1 MKKILV
7 IFSLLVFV
15 GVYTV
20 PAITMPKD
28 VAAKIVAVD
37 KDKKVKA
44 SKADVKN
51 LNGQSCCAGTKAG
64 CCDPAKAD
72 CCKNAKVGCCDPTK
86 ADCCKDGKAGCCE
99 GAKGSC
105 CGVAAASC
113 CGVSTTSCCTG
124 TEGFTAACA
133 TACKGAASIKGTTTK
148 AEEKK

>member
-15 GVYTV
+15 GVYAA
-20 PAITMPKD
+20 PALTMPKD

-44 SKADVKN
+44 KTTAKKDCGENCKGVCTEACKATCK
-51 LNGQSCCAGTKAG
+51 GTKAG
-64 CCDPAKAD
+64 CCDAS
-72 CCKNAKVGCCDPTK
+72 K
-86 ADCCKDGKAGCCE
+86 ADCCKDAKAGCCDATKA
-99 GAKGSC
+99 G
-105 CGVAAASC
+105 C

-133 TACKGAASIKGTTTK
+133 TAFKGAASIKGATTK